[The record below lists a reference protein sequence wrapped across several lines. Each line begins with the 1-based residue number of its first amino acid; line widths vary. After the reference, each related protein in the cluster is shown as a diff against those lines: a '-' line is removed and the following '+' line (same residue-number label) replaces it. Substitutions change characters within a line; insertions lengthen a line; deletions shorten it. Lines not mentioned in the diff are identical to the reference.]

1 MSIAFVR
8 SLSGLVLFSLPAAWQ
23 ILTLADFAD
32 SAVPADAEPLT
43 IRALQA
49 PTGAPALAA
58 RLTADNTVCIMI
70 EDLTRNSPKK
80 NVLKVVLD
88 NLKRIGIPAGN
99 ISVVIALGTHRPL
112 SRRELENGYGAETV
126 AKYQFVN
133 HDCHAADLIPIGR
146 LASGAEVKINRLAHA
161 ADFRIGI
168 GSIFP
173 HPLNGFGGGGKI
185 LFPGVADFHSIFEH
199 HLCHSFRGNS
209 SLGVLAGNEFH
220 DEVTALARAG
230 RLNFIVNSVLDHNDR
245 LHQVVAGD
253 PVIAHRA
260 GVDICRSIISRDFHD
275 KADVTIISAFPYA
288 EGPQIMKPLAPAEMI
303 TRPGGIV
310 ILCADCRSPLPEA
323 YFAACE
329 SFRARYGGELRRAV
343 LDHFAAGRPIMEGA
357 PPELNMSMAQVML
370 GQNDF
375 TVILVTKDIP
385 ALSVARLGFRHAAD
399 LQEAIAMAGETFAR
413 PTVNIVP
420 AGGVILPVVA
430 GRYEAKERLRPG
442 QCRTTEQ

>member
-1 MSIAFVR
+1 MVQQSIPPSKSIAFVR
-8 SLSGLVLFSLPAAWQ
+8 SMSGLVLFSLPADWQ

-32 SAVPADAEPLT
+32 STVPADAGPLT
-43 IRALQA
+43 IQALQS
-49 PTGAPALAA
+49 PVGAPALEAQ
-58 RLTADNTVCIMI
+58 LTADNTVCILI
-70 EDLTRNSPKK
+70 EDLTRSSPKK
-80 NVLKVVLD
+80 TVLKVVLD
-88 NLKRIGIPAGN
+88 TLKRIGIPAGN

-112 SRRELENGYGAETV
+112 SRRELENGFGPETV
-126 AKYQFVN
+126 AEYRFVN
-133 HDCHAADLIPIGR
+133 HNCHAADLMPIGR
-146 LASGAEVKINRLAHA
+146 LASGAEVKINRLAFA
-161 ADFRIGI
+161 ADIRIGI

-220 DEVTALARAG
+220 DEVTAMALAG
-230 RLNFIVNSVLDHNDR
+230 RLDFIVNSVLDHNDR

-253 PVIAHRA
+253 PVIAHQA
-260 GVDICRSIISRDFHD
+260 GAAICHSIISRDFHD
-275 KADVTIISAFPYA
+275 KADVTIISAFPYS

-310 ILCADCRSPLPEA
+310 ILCADCRTPLPES

-329 SFRARYGGELRRAV
+329 SFRAIHGGDLRRAV
-343 LDHFAAGRPIMEGA
+343 LDHFAAGQPIMEGA

-370 GQNDF
+370 GQSDF
-375 TVILVTKDIP
+375 KVILVTGDIP
-385 ALSVARLGFRHAAD
+385 ATQVARLGFRHAAD
-399 LQEAIAMAGETFAR
+399 LREAIAMAGQSLTR

-420 AGGVILPVVA
+420 AGGVILPVISKISPLS
-430 GRYEAKERLRPG
+430 G
-442 QCRTTEQ
+442 